1 MYVSHFRRLAILF
14 SCITLFSSTGCVDFC
29 QMSFCPPFGGPV
41 ADDPVG
47 VVTPAE
53 RIATLREMGE
63 NAQQSDTAR
72 ANMVETLARAMESE
86 PDMLIRSEIVRTAG
100 NYSGEGA
107 DALLHA
113 ALSDSAAEVRI
124 VACEALAGRGDSRSV
139 KLLAG
144 TLDGDTDTD
153 VRLAA
158 AVALGN
164 TANQEALA
172 ALAPSLRDY
181 DPAATAAKLD
191 IPMLICHAG
200 RDYQVTEVD
209 LAGWKQA
216 LSGRPD
222 VTIKTYPACNHLMI
236 EGKGQITPAEY
247 KRFGHVSA
255 EVIGA
260 ERVSQ

>member
-1 MYVSHFRRLAILF
+1 MF
-14 SCITLFSSTGCVDFC
+14 SCVALFSSTGCVDFC

-63 NAQQSDTAR
+63 NVQQGNTAR
-72 ANMVETLARAMESE
+72 ANTVETLARAMESE

-139 KLLAG
+139 KLLAD
-144 TLDGDTDTD
+144 TLDGDLDTD

-158 AVALGN
+158 AAALGN

-172 ALAPSLRDY
+172 ALAPALQDD
-181 DPAATAAKLD
+181 DPA
-191 IPMLICHAG
+191 IQ
-200 RDYQVTEVD
+200 RRV
-209 LAGWKQA
+209 A
-216 LSGRPD
+216 LSMER
-222 VTIKTYPACNHLMI
+222 IS
-236 EGKGQITPAEY
+236 GKNLGGNVYRWQKYVKGELPETDQEISIAQ
-247 KRFGHVSA
+247 R
-255 EVIGA
+255 IGGMF
-260 ERVSQ
+260 